1 MSVITIFSGAFC
13 NAQQVVDE
21 VRDSTGF
28 KVVSDADAVSAAQA
42 LSGIAADKIQRAFVA
57 KTSVFNK
64 FTHEKESSVAYLRLV
79 LANLLAE
86 DNLIVDGFTGQLI
99 PTTISHVLRVALF
112 GDVNFRLSVA
122 TQTQGLS
129 EKEALK
135 RLRSSDDNCA
145 AWVEFLHRE
154 SKDCWDP
161 EMYDLFIPMNK
172 SSVEQASAL
181 IEENIFKAVVQTTQ
195 ASQTAVNDFR
205 LAAEVEVALI
215 REGHN
220 VDVVAEGSVVTL
232 HIHKQVL
239 MLSRLE
245 EELRTIAS
253 SVPGVAEVLVKASQT
268 YHQANIYRKHDFS
281 LPDRVLI
288 VDDER
293 DLVQTLS
300 ERLQIRDMGSV
311 VAFDGESALKLV
323 RDDDPGV
330 MIIDLKMPGIN
341 GIEVLR
347 KVKETRPEIEVII
360 LTGHGSVAD
369 KAQCM
374 QLGAFGYL
382 NKPVDIEKLSEMLK
396 LAHQKSQSRQAQN
409 Q

>member
-1 MSVITIFSGAFC
+1 MSVVNIFSGTFC
-13 NAQQVVDE
+13 NAEQVVGD

-28 KVVSDADAVSAAQA
+28 KVVSDADAVSAAHA
-42 LSGIAADKIQRAFVA
+42 LSGIVADKIQRAFEA

-64 FTHEKESSVAYLRLV
+64 FTHEKEGSVAYLRLA
-79 LANLLAE
+79 LANLLAQ

-99 PTTISHVLRVALF
+99 PTTISHVLRVALI
-112 GDVNFRLSVA
+112 GDVNFRLSLA
-122 TQTQGLS
+122 TQSGGLS

-135 RLRSSDDNCA
+135 KLRSYDENCA
-145 AWVEFLHRE
+145 AWMEFLHRE
-154 SKDCWDP
+154 PKDCWDP
-161 EMYDLFIPMNK
+161 KMYDLFIPMNK
-172 SSVEQASAL
+172 SSVEQAGAL
-181 IEENIFKAVVQTTQ
+181 IQENIFKAVVQTTE
-195 ASQTAVNDFR
+195 ASQMAVKDFQ

-220 VDVVAEGSVVTL
+220 VDVAAEGSVVTL
-232 HIHKQVL
+232 SIHKQVL

-253 SVPGVAEVLVKASQT
+253 RVPGVEEVVVKSSQT
-268 YHQANIYRKHDFS
+268 YHRADIYRKHDFS
-281 LPDRVLI
+281 LPDRVLL

-311 VAFDGESALKLV
+311 VAYDGESALKLV
-323 RDDDPGV
+323 RDDEPEV
-330 MIIDLKMPGIN
+330 MILDLRMPDIN
-341 GIEVLR
+341 GLEVLR
-347 KVKETRPEIEVII
+347 KVKEMRPEIEVII
-360 LTGHGSVAD
+360 LTGHGSDAD
-369 KAQCM
+369 EAQCI

-382 NKPVDIEKLSEMLK
+382 RKPVDIDKLSEMLK
-396 LAHQKSQSRQAQN
+396 LAHQKNQSRQAQN

>member
-42 LSGIAADKIQRAFVA
+42 LSGIAADKIQRAFAA

-99 PTTISHVLRVALF
+99 PTTISHVLRVALI

-135 RLRSSDDNCA
+135 RLRSNDENCA
-145 AWVEFLHRE
+145 AWMEFLHRE

-161 EMYDLFIPMNK
+161 KMYDLFIPMNK

-181 IEENIFKAVVQTTQ
+181 IEENIFKTVVQTTQ
-195 ASQTAVNDFR
+195 ASQMAVNDFR

-253 SVPGVAEVLVKASQT
+253 RVPGVAEVVVKAGQT

-323 RDDDPGV
+323 RDDDPEV

-341 GIEVLR
+341 GLEVLR

-369 KAQCM
+369 EAQCM

-382 NKPVDIEKLSEMLK
+382 KKPVDIEKLSEMLK

>member
-1 MSVITIFSGAFC
+1 MSVITIFSGTFC

-28 KVVSDADAVSAAQA
+28 KVVSDADAATAAQA
-42 LSGIAADKIQRAFVA
+42 LSGIAADKIQRVFAA

-79 LANLLAE
+79 LANLLSE
-86 DNLIVDGFTGQLI
+86 DNLIVGGFAGQLI
-99 PTTISHVLRVALF
+99 PTTISHVLRVALI

-122 TQTQGLS
+122 TQTRGLS

-135 RLRSSDDNCA
+135 RLRSHDENCA
-145 AWVEFLHRE
+145 AWMEFLHHE
-154 SKDCWDP
+154 PKDCWDP
-161 EMYDLFIPMNK
+161 KMYDLFIPMNK
-172 SSVEQASAL
+172 SSVEQASVL
-181 IEENIFKAVVQTTQ
+181 IEENIFKAVVQTTE
-195 ASQTAVNDFR
+195 ASQKAVKDFR

-220 VDVVAEGSVVTL
+220 VDVAAEGSVITL
-232 HIHKQVL
+232 RIHKQVL

-253 SVPGVAEVLVKASQT
+253 RVPGVAEVVVKASQT

-311 VAFDGESALKLV
+311 VAYDGQSALKLV
-323 RDDDPGV
+323 RDDEPEV

-341 GIEVLR
+341 GLEVLR

-360 LTGHGSVAD
+360 LTGHGSYAD
-369 KAQCM
+369 EAQCM

-382 NKPVDIEKLSEMLK
+382 QKPVDIEKLSEMLK